1 MSASHRPRAFEIDRQ
16 HVVEADMSTPMAVAR
31 HIHDVCAPNMPQWSL
46 TSTLVEQRMVTAS
59 AAVQR

>member
-31 HIHDVCAPNMPQWSL
+31 HIHDVCAPNMPQI
-46 TSTLVEQRMVTAS
+46 VVAH
-59 AAVQR
+59 VDVG